1 MKFRFA
7 LFGLMVFFASLP
19 LPSGAAI
26 SASHVL
32 VVYPINGPDF
42 DKDGVNDSKQIADY
56 YVQKRGIPATNV
68 LGVNIS
74 VISVGYYY
82 GGEYSK
88 FYTDLAGP
96 IKTKLAKV
104 GPTSIDV
111 ILLVGAIPFETRNA
125 AGAPVSVDNALM
137 MLTELDPNT
146 DNISVKN
153 NPYFEPTPTV
163 GTDLGHFSHARYKLG
178 ASDFYMVSRI
188 RDIEQID
195 QALYA
200 DRFLSALP
208 GYYNGNIYIDS
219 KYGQGDSGK
228 VPPYTDEYLV
238 SQPRARSGNFA
249 ATEEEAD
256 MNIAFAEHHVR
267 ESSFPLKWENTTNGL
282 VIGQPGAKFSD
293 GSSALA
299 APRALFYGG
308 WYNYGR
314 YSDVFE
320 WLPGSVACDL
330 NSGPTFGRGA
340 LQHGASAV
348 SYVIDEPYRSGHQ
361 RPDVLL
367 YYLLN
372 GFSLAEAATLA
383 TPTVGWMA
391 VNEGDPLYTP
401 TGPVLVTPT
410 ADSPRTLTKDT
421 FRPALS
427 AGFPMIAAGPEPND
441 RVIRFLVSDKP
452 EPEVAVAQIDYG
464 TSANYG
470 STANSGPGYKRRLAV
485 TLKNLQK
492 KTVYHYRITLKD
504 PVGNETV
511 TNDYTF
517 DTSRSPSR

>member
-7 LFGLMVFFASLP
+7 LFGLMVFFTSLP

-82 GGEYSK
+82 VGEYSK

-137 MLTELDPNT
+137 MLTELDPKT

-200 DRFLSALP
+200 DHFLSALP

-249 ATEEEAD
+249 ATEAEAD

-267 ESSFPLKWENTTNGL
+267 ESGFPLKWENTTNGL

-314 YSDVFE
+314 YNDVFE

-427 AGFPMIAAGPEPND
+427 AGFPVIAAGPEPND

-470 STANSGPGYKRRLAV
+470 STAISGPGYKRRLAV
-485 TLKNLQK
+485 TLKDLQK